1 MTRAH
6 GFPFRG
12 SHFFLECDGF
22 TGPTGENLVNIPT
35 DMPSDTCELINLQ
48 GSQTR
53 YMITNYNQAVSTRYH
68 IYNSLFLNLP
78 YTGIYR
84 TGTLLPLLQQACE
97 TGFSKG
103 KDPKSI
109 IKKFFSDFAPS
120 ASREE
125 QFDLLF
131 NFIQYTE
138 RQVVLFDSIEDSA
151 FAQVNDL
158 NGKGTLTELL
168 LRTSS
173 EGVTEA
179 LKKKLNDFSIR
190 IVLTAHPTQFYPG
203 NVLAIINDLEEAI
216 GESRLEHINLLLRQL
231 GKTAFINREK
241 PTPYGEALSLCWFLE
256 HVFYQVIPDIILK
269 LIKGLQI
276 DPEEWTNFDL
286 IKVGFWPGGD
296 RDGNP
301 FVTHETSLLVA
312 RRLQKTLMRC
322 YYRDARFLK
331 RRLTFKGVDNIIA
344 DVERKLYPLAFGAE
358 DGEGGGYANPADLLT
373 DLLKARQSI
382 IDDHR
387 GLFLDLLDEVI
398 LKVRI
403 FGFHFTNMD
412 IRQDSR
418 KHGQAWQAILKQLQA
433 KNKKLKDYQ
442 NFSEEEK
449 INTLLQLKF
458 KPQNIKFEDPFI
470 SELIESI
477 QVIAKIQE
485 NNGEE
490 GCNRYVISNCQ
501 SALDVIRVYQL
512 AKLLLAKGDA
522 LPLDIVPLFETIED
536 LANAPEIMDALYS
549 IESYREHLKRRGN
562 KQTIMLGF
570 SDGTKDGGY
579 LRANWSIFRAKE
591 NLTLLARE
599 HGLTAVFFDGRG
611 GPPARGGGNTHDFYA
626 SLGDTIEDKEVQV
639 TVQGQTISSN
649 FGKPVSCLF
658 NLEQLLSAGIE
669 NDVFRNKKPSLN
681 DKEKNL
687 LEHLAKAGH
696 RAYLD
701 LKHHPKFVPY
711 LEKVTPL
718 SFFGDINI
726 GSRPVKRN
734 QGDALKFE
742 DLRAIPFVGSWAQMK
757 QNIPGF
763 YGVGTA
769 IRELKRDGKMPEIKK
784 LYNESLFFRTLL
796 ANSMMS
802 LTKSYFPATSY
813 LSKDKEF
820 GEFWKKMFNEYKL
833 SVEMILEVSGL
844 KELMDN
850 NPVNRDSVKLRER
863 IVLPLIT
870 IQQYGIQQ
878 LRHLEPTEKQYS
890 KQYRKLV
897 LRCMFGIINAARN
910 SA

>member
-1 MTRAH
+1 MA
-6 GFPFRG
+6 
-12 SHFFLECDGF
+12 
-22 TGPTGENLVNIPT
+22 
-35 DMPSDTCELINLQ
+35 
-48 GSQTR
+48 
-53 YMITNYNQAVSTRYH
+53 TNYNQAVSTRYH

-109 IKKFFSDFAPS
+109 IKKFFSDFVPS
-120 ASREE
+120 ATREE
-125 QFDLLF
+125 LFDLLF

-138 RQVVLFDSIEDSA
+138 RQVVLFDSIEDAA
-151 FAQVNDL
+151 FSQINDL
-158 NGKGTLTELL
+158 YGKGTVTELL
-168 LRTSS
+168 LRAGS
-173 EGVTEA
+173 EGVNEE

-216 GESRLEHINLLLRQL
+216 GGGDLENINLLLRQL

-241 PTPYGEALSLCWFLE
+241 PTPFGEATSLSWFLE
-256 HVFYQVIPDIILK
+256 FVFYEVIPRIILK
-269 LIKGLQI
+269 LMKGLQI
-276 DPEEWTNFDL
+276 DPEQWTNFDL

-301 FVTHETSLLVA
+301 FVTHETSIQVA
-312 RRLQKTLMRC
+312 QRLQQTLLRC
-322 YYRDARFLK
+322 YYRDVRFLK
-331 RRLTFKGVDNIIA
+331 RRLTFKGVDHIIA
-344 DVERKLYPLAFGAE
+344 EVERKIYPMAYGT
-358 DGEGGGYANPADLLT
+358 GEGGYRKPEELLD
-373 DLLKARQSI
+373 DLLKARKSI
-382 IDDHR
+382 IETHR
-387 GLFLDLLDEVI
+387 GLFLDILDHVI

-403 FGFHFTNMD
+403 FGFYFASMD

-418 KHGQAWQAILKQLQA
+418 KHADAWEAILKKLRP
-433 KNKKLKDYQ
+433 KNKKLKDFQ
-442 NFSEEEK
+442 TLTEAEK
-449 INTLLQLKF
+449 MNTLLSLKF
-458 KPQNIKFEDPFI
+458 KPQQIKFEDPFI
-470 SELIESI
+470 TELIESI
-477 QVIAKIQE
+477 TVISKIQE
-485 NNGEE
+485 NNGVE
-490 GCNRYVISNCQ
+490 GCHRYVISNCQ

-512 AKLLLAKGDA
+512 AKLLLAKGDDLA
-522 LPLDIVPLFETIED
+522 LDIIPLFETIED
-536 LANAPEIMDALYS
+536 LANASQVMDALYNVQV
-549 IESYREHLKRRGN
+549 YRAHLKRRGN

-591 NLTLLARE
+591 NLTQLSRE

-626 SLGDTIEDKEVQV
+626 SLGDTIENKEVQV
-639 TVQGQTISSN
+639 TIQGQTISSN

-669 NDVFRNKKPSLN
+669 NDVFRNKKPPLS
-681 DKEKNL
+681 DREKNL
-687 LEHLAKAGH
+687 LENLAKAGH

-734 QGDALKFE
+734 QGDSLKFE

-763 YGVGTA
+763 YGVGSA
-769 IRELKRDGKMPEIKK
+769 LRDLKKDGKMAEVKK
-784 LYNESLFFRTLL
+784 LYNDSLFFRTLL

-802 LTKSYFPATSY
+802 LTKSYFPATAY

-820 GEFWKKMFNEYKL
+820 GEFWKKMNTEYKL
-833 SVEMILEVSGL
+833 SVDMILEVSGL

-870 IQQYGIQQ
+870 IQQFGIQQ
-878 LRHLEPTEKQYS
+878 LRNLESEEKPFTE
-890 KQYRKLV
+890 QYRKLV